1 MMSSN
6 MSGEL
11 KREEV
16 SAFGYDAL
24 DLMEKLKKDADFK
37 SLFMEQFGVVQKLV
51 KEFKEWEKE
60 TKKQARA
67 EVADEKERAER
78 VRLRE
83 VIEKIQSKDSEVALE
98 PEEGTDNFF
107 EGSSIKYLKEW
118 VKNYRSSVKLAKEAE
133 KQAKIAAKEAKL
145 ALKEAKAQAKKD
157 KQIALME
164 KMAADLKKWNDQ
176 VEFVVVTIWEND
188 SHVTQDDFVQMKAY
202 HTRIKLLVQLA
213 KFAESVEGVP
223 EYDVET
229 IKDDDLKEMH
239 ARCKVLNQLAKLD
252 SPIDYGTEKSIEELK
267 AAVVEAKT
275 ATTDDN

>member
-16 SAFGYDAL
+16 SAFGYDAQ
-24 DLMEKLKKDADFK
+24 DLMEKLKKDDEFK
-37 SLFMEQFGVVQKLV
+37 SVFMEQFGVVQKLV

-83 VIEKIQSKDSEVALE
+83 VIEKIQSKDSEVILE

-118 VKNYRSSVKLAKEAE
+118 VKNYRSSIKLAKEAE

-145 ALKEAKAQAKKD
+145 AVKEAKAQAKKD
-157 KQIALME
+157 KQIAQME

-267 AAVVEAKT
+267 AAVIEAKT

>member
-6 MSGEL
+6 MTGEL

-16 SAFGYDAL
+16 SAFGYDAQ
-24 DLMEKLKKDADFK
+24 DLMEKLKKDEEFK
-37 SLFMEQFGVVQKLV
+37 SVFMEQFGVVQKLV

-67 EVADEKERAER
+67 EVADEKERGER
-78 VRLRE
+78 LRLRE
-83 VIEKIQSKDSEVALE
+83 VIEKIQSKDSEVVLE

-145 ALKEAKAQAKKD
+145 AVKEAKAQAKKD
-157 KQIALME
+157 KQIAQME
-164 KMAADLKKWNDQ
+164 KMAADLKKWNDL
-176 VEFVVVTIWEND
+176 VEFEVVTIWEND

-239 ARCKVLNQLAKLD
+239 ARCKVLNQLVKLD

>member
-1 MMSSN
+1 MT
-6 MSGEL
+6 GEL

-16 SAFGYDAL
+16 SAFGYDAQ
-24 DLMEKLKKDADFK
+24 DLMEKLKKDEEFK
-37 SLFMEQFGVVQKLV
+37 SVFMEQFGVVQKLV

-67 EVADEKERAER
+67 EVADEKERGER
-78 VRLRE
+78 LRLRE
-83 VIEKIQSKDSEVALE
+83 VIEKIQSKDSEVVLE

-145 ALKEAKAQAKKD
+145 AVKEAKAQAKKD
-157 KQIALME
+157 KQIAQME
-164 KMAADLKKWNDQ
+164 KMAADLKKWNDL
-176 VEFVVVTIWEND
+176 VEFEVVTIWEND

-239 ARCKVLNQLAKLD
+239 ARCKVLNQLVKLD

>member
-1 MMSSN
+1 

-16 SAFGYDAL
+16 SAFGYDAQ
-24 DLMEKLKKDADFK
+24 DLMEKLKKDDEFK
-37 SLFMEQFGVVQKLV
+37 SVFMEQFGVVQKLV

-83 VIEKIQSKDSEVALE
+83 VIEKIQSKDSEVILE

-145 ALKEAKAQAKKD
+145 AVKEAKAQAKKD
-157 KQIALME
+157 KQIAQME

-267 AAVVEAKT
+267 AAVIEAKT